1 MSKKVNGIVYLVGAG
16 PGDRDL
22 LTLAA
27 EKAIKSADVVVY
39 DRLVSD
45 EIMELIPSGT
55 KLINVGKNIGNH
67 PVPQERISEILV
79 EEAKRFQNVVRLKGG
94 GVVVKNYNFL

>member
-1 MSKKVNGIVYLVGAG
+1 MSKKEKGIVYLVGAG

-45 EIMELIPSGT
+45 EIMELIPADT
-55 KLINVGKNIGNH
+55 KLINVGKNVGNH
-67 PVPQERISEILV
+67 PVPQE
-79 EEAKRFQNVVRLKGG
+79 
-94 GVVVKNYNFL
+94 KNQ

>member
-1 MSKKVNGIVYLVGAG
+1 MSKKEKGIVYLVGAG
-16 PGDRDL
+16 PGDREL

-27 EKAIKSADVVVY
+27 ENAIKSADVVVY

-45 EIMELIPSGT
+45 EIMELIPADT
-55 KLINVGKNIGNH
+55 KLINVGKNVGNH

-79 EEAKRFQNVVRLKGG
+79 EEAQRFKKVVSI
-94 GVVVKNYNFL
+94 V